1 MILPKWALL
10 VAAFALVGVV
20 SLPGTAFANLMED
33 PGDDESQN
41 AEVEIE
47 RNNEIEQSIEQSQE
61 ACTNEAEVS
70 LSDDDFFDI
79 GGENEAEVEQE
90 NFCIVDQNQEATNN
104 AAIVDESENNF
115 DIDQILARLNQPPLL
130 STN

>member
-1 MILPKWALL
+1 MISPKWAIL
-10 VAAFALVGVV
+10 VLAFAVVGVV
-20 SLPGTAFANLMED
+20 SLPGNAFAQE
-33 PGDDESQN
+33 GDDESQN
-41 AEVEIE
+41 AAVEIE
-47 RNNEIEQSIEQSQE
+47 RNNEIEQSIDQEQE

-104 AAIVDESENNF
+104 AAIIDDSENSF
-115 DIDQILARLNQPPLL
+115 DIDQILARLNL
-130 STN
+130 NF

>member
-1 MILPKWALL
+1 MISPKWAIL
-10 VAAFALVGVV
+10 VLAFAVVGVV
-20 SLPGTAFANLMED
+20 SLPGNAFAQE
-33 PGDDESQN
+33 GDDESQN
-41 AEVEIE
+41 AAVDIE
-47 RNNEIEQSIEQSQE
+47 RNNEIEQSIEQEQE

-115 DIDQILARLNQPPLL
+115 DIDQILARLNLRF
-130 STN
+130 

>member
-1 MILPKWALL
+1 MISPKWAVLM
-10 VAAFALVGVV
+10 AAFALVGVV
-20 SLPGTAFANLMED
+20 SLPGTAYATAIMED

-70 LSDDDFFDI
+70 LSDDDVIGI
-79 GGENEAEVEQE
+79 GGDNEAEVEQSNE
-90 NFCIVDQNQEATNN
+90 CEVDQNQEAENN
-104 AAIVDESENNF
+104 AVIEDFSTNDF
-115 DIDQILARLNQPPLL
+115 DVQQILARLNLGL
-130 STN
+130 